1 MFDALHT
8 NTAGKSDISI
18 IIGNNKCACKVRKKS
33 TLLLCSTVCQ
43 TGVSMET
50 LGNHIQE
57 VGSGVVTSP
66 GKALLLHAPLAK
78 NFTVILI

>member
-1 MFDALHT
+1 
-8 NTAGKSDISI
+8 
-18 IIGNNKCACKVRKKS
+18 
-33 TLLLCSTVCQ
+33 
-43 TGVSMET
+43 MET

-66 GKALLLHAPLAK
+66 GKALPLHAPLAK